1 MGRDERVSQES
12 SPGSSYDG
20 TIRRVYRE
28 DHFHHPL
35 ISASDEP
42 LMADSRVVGKPGDVI
57 QEQGKC
63 TILQSLGI
71 VHDRLS
77 IHD

>member
-12 SPGSSYDG
+12 SPDSSYDG
-20 TIRRVYRE
+20 TTRRVYRE
-28 DHFHHPL
+28 DHFPHPL
-35 ISASDEP
+35 ISTSNDEP

-63 TILQSLGI
+63 TIL
-71 VHDRLS
+71 
-77 IHD
+77 

>member
-1 MGRDERVSQES
+1 MGLKMGRDERVPQES

-20 TIRRVYRE
+20 ITRRVYRE

-35 ISASDEP
+35 ISTSNDEP
-42 LMADSRVVGKPGDVI
+42 VMADTRVVGKSGYVI

-63 TILQSLGI
+63 NLL
-71 VHDRLS
+71 
-77 IHD
+77 

>member
-20 TIRRVYRE
+20 TIRRVYRD
-28 DHFHHPL
+28 DHFSHPL
-35 ISASDEP
+35 ISSSNDEP
-42 LMADSRVVGKPGDVI
+42 LIADSRVVEKPGDVI

-63 TILQSLGI
+63 TIL
-71 VHDRLS
+71 
-77 IHD
+77 

>member
-12 SPGSSYDG
+12 SPGSSDDG

-28 DHFHHPL
+28 DHFNHPL
-35 ISASDEP
+35 ISTSNDEP
-42 LMADSRVVGKPGDVI
+42 LMADTPVVGKPGDVI

-63 TILQSLGI
+63 TIL
-71 VHDRLS
+71 
-77 IHD
+77 